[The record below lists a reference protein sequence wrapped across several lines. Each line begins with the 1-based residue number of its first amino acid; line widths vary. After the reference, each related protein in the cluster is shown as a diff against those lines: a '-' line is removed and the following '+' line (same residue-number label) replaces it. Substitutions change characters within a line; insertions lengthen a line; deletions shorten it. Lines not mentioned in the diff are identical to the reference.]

1 MQVILDLAPWE
12 GVRENTVD
20 DTQILARERTRP
32 DWVKCY
38 NCRLGPNCNLYA
50 TYKSLAGPDK

>member
-1 MQVILDLAPWE
+1 MDLAPWE